1 MCPTFMISPSTTS
14 WPSFVLHAWR
24 NRSFTSACPTSTH
37 LPPDIVVVL
46 LADALDQDP
55 PTILACWAVFRQVVW
70 THGAVLPTTQEIEA
84 FNRHGLVRGI
94 GALLFVTSLVAR
106 T

>member
-1 MCPTFMISPSTTS
+1 MHGETVHLPAHVRHPPTY
-14 WPSFVLHAWR
+14 
-24 NRSFTSACPTSTH
+24 
-37 LPPDIVVVL
+37 PPDIVVVL

-55 PTILACWAVFRQVVW
+55 PTILACWAVFHQVIW

-84 FNRHGLVRGI
+84 FNRHGLARGI